1 MELEI
6 QIGNDMR
13 NEKDSL
19 YNISDVTHPFLLVSF
34 SDNNII
40 SNIKCMCLLLLSSH
54 FIYHRTTRRVLNCF
68 VEREVCEKLAEK
80 NAEDTYVDFPKS
92 SGFLLDNC

>member
-1 MELEI
+1 
-6 QIGNDMR
+6 
-13 NEKDSL
+13 
-19 YNISDVTHPFLLVSF
+19 
-34 SDNNII
+34 
-40 SNIKCMCLLLLSSH
+40 MCLLLLSSH

>member
-1 MELEI
+1 MDIFL
-6 QIGNDMR
+6 
-13 NEKDSL
+13 
-19 YNISDVTHPFLLVSF
+19 ISHSSIFSFLLVSF
-34 SDNNII
+34 ADDNII
-40 SNIKCMCLLLLSSH
+40 NNIKCTMCLLLLSSH